1 MEQHL
6 ELETLGILRQTKV
19 PTELNWMT
27 DAEKQF
33 MMMLLMAG
41 EEGLHKRDVTK
52 FQKKHA
58 DAVFNLDVR
67 GFTNWETDKTGR
79 PMFVVMT
86 WKGEEAAKVLLHV
99 AKHESRKA
107 SAAIQN
113 F

>member
-19 PTELNWMT
+19 PTELTWMT

-33 MMMLLMAG
+33 MMMLLWAG

-67 GFTNWETDKTGR
+67 GLTNWETDKTGR
-79 PMFVVMT
+79 PMFVVLT
-86 WKGEEAAKVLLHV
+86 WKGEEAAKVLLQV

-107 SAAIQN
+107 SFAGRN
-113 F
+113 S

>member
-1 MEQHL
+1 MEQHI

-19 PTELNWMT
+19 PPELKWMT

-67 GFTNWETDKTGR
+67 GLTNWETYKAGR
-79 PMFVVMT
+79 PMFVVLT
-86 WKGEEAAKVLLHV
+86 WKGEEVAKVLLHV
-99 AKHESRKA
+99 AKHESWKA
-107 SAAIQN
+107 PAGGN
-113 F
+113 HY